1 MVVAPLLFQLLDL
14 APLQLPVGD
23 TFASCFT
30 NVLPAV
36 DEEEEELVG
45 GWLRSPASVGGV
57 GKLSA
62 AVPSSGCCCCW

>member
-1 MVVAPLLFQLLDL
+1 MVAPLLFQLLDL

-36 DEEEEELVG
+36 DEEEEEELVG

>member
-1 MVVAPLLFQLLDL
+1 MSLLLFQLFDL

-30 NVLPAV
+30 NVVPAA
-36 DEEEEELVG
+36 DEEEEELAG
-45 GWLRSPASVGGV
+45 GWFRSPASVGGV

-62 AVPSSGCCCCW
+62 AVPSSGCCC

>member
-1 MVVAPLLFQLLDL
+1 MVAPLLFQLLDL